1 MDTMNPKEI
10 NQLSFSK
17 IKTDLELHPDSDS
30 EFNEEE
36 MIINI
41 ERRVAEMMDKEM
53 DLLLSYLYRLDI
65 SEQKINACL
74 NPESPFHPYTCLA
87 TLIWERQKQRVLT
100 KKQYRQP
107 GSVEE
112 GWEW

>member
-1 MDTMNPKEI
+1 MDHKEL
-10 NQLSFSK
+10 NKLSF
-17 IKTDLELHPDSDS
+17 KTIRNDMTFYVEADV
-30 EFNEEE
+30 EFDEEE

-41 ERRVAEMMDKEM
+41 ERRVAEMMEKEM

-65 SEQKINACL
+65 SENKINACL
-74 NPESPFHPYTCLA
+74 NPKSPFHPYTCLA
-87 TLIWERQKQRVLT
+87 TLIWERQKERIKT
-100 KKQYRQP
+100 KKQYRQE